1 VPAVIDHLV
10 EVIGGLEP
18 PILMGHSAG
27 GIHPAHA
34 GSRLRRG
41 GRGDQLGCYRGRAHG
56 AAVAAQDLQPPVL
69 DQTTSTGRRPRSCW
83 HPGWVSD
90 VSGKTHPRRRPLTLP
105 QTDRLRRLE
114 VRQRGASRRSG
125 WLRQSETTTGA
136 IHLRRRGPPHAPAVS
151 SAPTQGITTRDRG
164 QRRILRLRPPA
175 ARPEGG
181 RSPPTS
187 CRGPWS
193 TRGGKGC
200 PRPGSPTSAGRED
213 PLRHGRAFATGR
225 GYRPLC
231 DSELARDHDG
241 RSWEGRV
248 EGGHS
253 RYEHQAGRGPP
264 RP

>member
-1 VPAVIDHLV
+1 
-10 EVIGGLEP
+10 
-18 PILMGHSAG
+18 MGHSAG

-136 IHLRRRGPPHAPAVS
+136 IHLRRRGPPHAPQR
-151 SAPTQGITTRDRG
+151 PTLQRQALQVQHRDRG
-164 QRRILRLRPPA
+164 HIPATPTCCPPRRD
-175 ARPEGG
+175 GNK
-181 RSPPTS
+181 SPTTPWP
-187 CRGPWS
+187 GPWT
-193 TRGGKGC
+193 TRVDRA
-200 PRPGSPTSAGRED
+200 PQTRITHTSAGRED
-213 PLRHGRAFATGR
+213 RSLTFDP
-225 GYRPLC
+225 YRNGTVAANPTI
-231 DSELARDHDG
+231 
-241 RSWEGRV
+241 
-248 EGGHS
+248 
-253 RYEHQAGRGPP
+253 
-264 RP
+264 

>member
-1 VPAVIDHLV
+1 VTPRSWEHWKAPLRAGGLPRTPPGYPGFKVDVEALNADPTPIENLTVPAVIDHLV

-151 SAPTQGITTRDRG
+151 SAPTRGIT
-164 QRRILRLRPPA
+164 
-175 ARPEGG
+175 
-181 RSPPTS
+181 
-187 CRGPWS
+187 
-193 TRGGKGC
+193 
-200 PRPGSPTSAGRED
+200 SPT
-213 PLRHGRAFATGR
+213 P
-225 GYRPLC
+225 
-231 DSELARDHDG
+231 
-241 RSWEGRV
+241 
-248 EGGHS
+248 
-253 RYEHQAGRGPP
+253 
-264 RP
+264 